1 METKTSFTIIRTRVG
16 RPCNFSSA
24 AHRAGRA
31 SRSIDRSF
39 RAFAA
44 TKDPERESRQR
55 DRSCG
60 STDHLSND
68 RPGSS
73 WRGTPPRPSG
83 SRARTREKKAPKQQ
97 AQLVLAA
104 SALFDSP

>member
-31 SRSIDRSF
+31 SRSMGCPMRSLLQESRSLSPVDRSM
-39 RAFAA
+39 
-44 TKDPERESRQR
+44 DR
-55 DRSCG
+55 D
-60 STDHLSND
+60 TVND
-68 RPGSS
+68 REDCWP
-73 WRGTPPRPSG
+73 RGTCGLDQVIASAD
-83 SRARTREKKAPKQQ
+83 ARNAPKQQ